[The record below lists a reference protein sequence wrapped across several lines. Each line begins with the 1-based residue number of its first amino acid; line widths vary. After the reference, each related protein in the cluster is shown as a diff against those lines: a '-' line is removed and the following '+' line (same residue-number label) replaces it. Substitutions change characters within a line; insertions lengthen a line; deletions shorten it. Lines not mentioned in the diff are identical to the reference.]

1 MGARSSSV
9 VRRMA
14 SPRLAEFN
22 IAAKSL
28 VDLTHLQE
36 TVVWVVNQIHRHQD
50 EIAAVQ
56 SRHDTDFPRLQLQV
70 MKMRHWVVHKRYEKF
85 VRECEGD
92 GFEAFRKEWIRAKE
106 ERAKWTKAL
115 RHSKKVAEYKMMRI
129 WEEMWQYE
137 KRCRHL
143 VRFSLRSIRRNRLDA
158 AVGIWFW
165 VWQLNKRYRQII
177 KTSDRRRDE
186 LHQIKGLAGFFNQ
199 WKRKKRHRWIVKKMT
214 ETREQRIE
222 SKILSAW
229 KFLVDFRRIR
239 ATKIQY
245 KLMKSDR
252 MIQFNVLHAWDDVI
266 QTEKR
271 HRALI
276 RRTTRYRNMR
286 RLERAIE
293 DWDFYVQYVKKQ
305 RLMQIDEDDVIERMA
320 TMEGRIDG
328 IVRKDRIR
336 PMELETAVKLVKN
349 LNDLKLNTSVK
360 EVQDALSKKVDKPTE
375 EQVARRTVRMWKTG
389 VTDKSVDKTTPALGK
404 FQSALQAKKEQRAKE
419 DFDAKAVEEHQAAL
433 AQQRKAVG
441 GKSTGTG
448 APADDAQ
455 LASGVTQAAKELADA
470 VSTPEHDPAKLPR
483 SPHRVLL
490 EKQFR
495 RELQDSAGRMVSGIA
510 ASIKRRMG
518 EEEAGAALPSSQGAY
533 LSPSRA
539 RDMAVRD
546 ALSSEREIETAMRD
560 MRAAE
565 IDALSRQMAPPGAG
579 PRLSAAEMDMA
590 MRDAQAGQVDRFALE
605 AAMRGDQLDRRLT
618 EELRIEEALRMDA
631 AAAAAAVGGDFAPPP
646 PLPMSSPGGLAR
658 ARLEIERLSGELSR
672 EAVSG
677 VETYL
682 RAGAPGM

>member
-1 MGARSSSV
+1 V
-9 VRRMA
+9 
-14 SPRLAEFN
+14 
-22 IAAKSL
+22 AAKSL
-28 VDLTHLQE
+28 VDLSHLQE

-50 EIAAVQ
+50 EIGAVEA
-56 SRHDTDFPRLQLQV
+56 RHDTDFPRLQLQV
-70 MKMRHWVVHKRYEKF
+70 MKMRHWVVNKRYEKF

-92 GFEAFRKEWIRAKE
+92 GFEAFRKEWLRAKE
-106 ERAKWTKAL
+106 ERAKWTKSC
-115 RHSKKVAEYKMMRI
+115 RHSKKVAEYKVMRN
-129 WEEMWQYE
+129 WEEFWQYE

-177 KTSDRRRDE
+177 STSDRRRDE
-186 LHQIKGLAGFFNQ
+186 VHQIKGLAGFFNQ

-214 ETREQRIE
+214 ETRESRIE
-222 SKILSAW
+222 SKILAAW

-239 ATKIQY
+239 ATKIMY
-245 KLMKSDR
+245 KIMKTDR
-252 MIQFNVLHAWDDVI
+252 GIKFNVLHAWDGVI

-293 DWDFYVQYVKKQ
+293 DWDFYVQYAKKQ

-419 DFDAKAVEEHQAAL
+419 DFDAKAVEEHQRAL
-433 AQQRKAVG
+433 AKDRKQVG
-441 GKSTGTG
+441 GKTAGG

-455 LASGVTQAAKELADA
+455 LASGVSVAAKELADA
-470 VSTPEHDPAKLPR
+470 VSTPEHDPSALPR

-518 EEEAGAALPSSQGAY
+518 EEDAGAALPSSQGAY

-546 ALSSEREIETAMRD
+546 ALSAEREIDVAMRD

-565 IDALSRQMAPPGAG
+565 IDAAVANMGPGMAP

-605 AAMRGDQLDRRLT
+605 AAMRGDQMDRRLT

-631 AAAAAAVGGDFAPPP
+631 AAAAAAGHPGMGP
-646 PLPMSSPGGLAR
+646 PLPIGSPGGLAR
-658 ARLEIERLSGELSR
+658 ARLEVERLSGELSR

-682 RAGAPGM
+682 RAT

>member
-1 MGARSSSV
+1 
-9 VRRMA
+9 
-14 SPRLAEFN
+14 
-22 IAAKSL
+22 
-28 VDLTHLQE
+28 
-36 TVVWVVNQIHRHQD
+36 
-50 EIAAVQ
+50 
-56 SRHDTDFPRLQLQV
+56 
-70 MKMRHWVVHKRYEKF
+70 
-85 VRECEGD
+85 
-92 GFEAFRKEWIRAKE
+92 
-106 ERAKWTKAL
+106 
-115 RHSKKVAEYKMMRI
+115 
-129 WEEMWQYE
+129 
-137 KRCRHL
+137 
-143 VRFSLRSIRRNRLDA
+143 
-158 AVGIWFW
+158 
-165 VWQLNKRYRQII
+165 
-177 KTSDRRRDE
+177 
-186 LHQIKGLAGFFNQ
+186 
-199 WKRKKRHRWIVKKMT
+199 
-214 ETREQRIE
+214 
-222 SKILSAW
+222 
-229 KFLVDFRRIR
+229 
-239 ATKIQY
+239 
-245 KLMKSDR
+245 
-252 MIQFNVLHAWDDVI
+252 
-266 QTEKR
+266 
-271 HRALI
+271 
-276 RRTTRYRNMR
+276 
-286 RLERAIE
+286 
-293 DWDFYVQYVKKQ
+293 
-305 RLMQIDEDDVIERMA
+305 MA

-419 DFDAKAVEEHQAAL
+419 DFDAKAVAEHQAAL
-433 AQQRKAVG
+433 MKERKQVG
-441 GKSTGTG
+441 GSSGS

-455 LASGVTQAAKELADA
+455 LASGVGAAAKELADA
-470 VSTPEHDPAKLPR
+470 VSTPEFDANAMPR

-518 EEEAGAALPSSQGAY
+518 EEDAGAALPSSQGAY

-546 ALSSEREIETAMRD
+546 ALSAEREIDVAMRD

-565 IDALSRQMAPPGAG
+565 IDAAVANMAPPPGAVP

-605 AAMRGDQLDRRLT
+605 AAMRGDQIDRRLT

-631 AAAAAAVGGDFAPPP
+631 AAAAAAGHPGLAP
-646 PLPMSSPGGLAR
+646 PLPMGSPGGLAR
-658 ARLEIERLSGELSR
+658 ARLEVERLSGELSR

-682 RAGAPGM
+682 RAT

>member
-1 MGARSSSV
+1 ME
-9 VRRMA
+9 
-14 SPRLAEFN
+14 SPRLADFN
-22 IAAKSL
+22 VAAKSL
-28 VDLTHLQE
+28 VDLSHLQE

-85 VRECEGD
+85 VRECEAD
-92 GFEAFRKEWIRAKE
+92 GFSAFRKEWIRAKE
-106 ERAKWTKAL
+106 ERAKYTKAC
-115 RHSKKVAEYKMMRI
+115 RHSKKVAENKVVRA
-129 WEEMWQYE
+129 WEEFWQYE
-137 KRCRHL
+137 KRSRHL
-143 VRFSLRSIRRNRLDA
+143 VRFSLRSIRYNRLVC
-158 AVGIWFW
+158 AVGIWAW

-177 KTSDRRRDE
+177 KNSDRRRDE
-186 LHQIKGLAGFFNQ
+186 VHTIKGLAGFFNQ
-199 WKRKKRHRWIVKKMT
+199 WKRKKRHRFIVSKMT
-214 ETREQRIE
+214 MTRESRIE

-245 KLMKSDR
+245 KIMKTDR
-252 MIQFNVLHAWDDVI
+252 QIAYNVLHAWDGVI

-286 RLERAIE
+286 RLERAVE
-293 DWDFYVQYVKKQ
+293 DWDFYVQYAKKQ
-305 RLMQIDEDDVIERMA
+305 RLLQIDDDDVIERMA

-336 PMELETAVKLVKN
+336 PMELEIAVKLVKN

-360 EVQDALSKKVDKPTE
+360 EVQDALSKKLDKPTE

-389 VTDKSVDKTTPALGK
+389 VTDKSADKGDTPALGK

-419 DFDAKAVEEHQAAL
+419 DFDARAVEEHQQAL
-433 AQQRKAVG
+433 QKERKAVG
-441 GKSTGTG
+441 GASAITG
-448 APADDAQ
+448 AAGGDDAQ
-455 LASGVTQAAKELADA
+455 LAGSVSTAAKELAEA
-470 VSTPEHDPAKLPR
+470 VTTPEYDADKAVR

-518 EEEAGAALPSSQGAY
+518 DEDAGSALPTSQGAY
-533 LSPSRA
+533 LSPGRA

-546 ALSSEREIETAMRD
+546 ALSSEREIDVAMRD
-560 MRAAE
+560 MRSAE
-565 IDALSRQMAPPGAG
+565 INTAMKQMAPGG
-579 PRLSAAEMDMA
+579 MRLSAAEMDMA
-590 MRDAQAGQVDRFALE
+590 MRDGAAGNVDRFALE
-605 AAMRGDQLDRRLT
+605 AAMRGDSLDRRLT

-631 AAAAAAVGGDFAPPP
+631 AAAAGAPMPP
-646 PLPMSSPGGLAR
+646 MPFGSPGGLAR
-658 ARLEIERLSGELSR
+658 ARLEVERLSGELSR
-672 EAVSG
+672 EAVGG

-682 RAGAPGM
+682 RHGAPPI

>member
-1 MGARSSSV
+1 
-9 VRRMA
+9 
-14 SPRLAEFN
+14 
-22 IAAKSL
+22 
-28 VDLTHLQE
+28 
-36 TVVWVVNQIHRHQD
+36 VVWVVNQIHRHQD

-106 ERAKWTKAL
+106 ERAKWTKAC
-115 RHSKKVAEYKMMRI
+115 RHSKKVAEYKMMRV
-129 WEEMWQYE
+129 WEEFWQYE

-143 VRFSLRSIRRNRLDA
+143 ILFSLRSIRRNRLDA

-165 VWQLNKRYRQII
+165 VWQTNKRYRQII

-186 LHQIKGLAGFFNQ
+186 VHQIKGLAGFFNQ
-199 WKRKKRHRWIVKKMT
+199 WKRKKRHRWIIKKMT
-214 ETREQRIE
+214 QTREQRTE

-245 KLMKSDR
+245 KIMKSDR
-252 MIQFNVLHAWDDVI
+252 MICFNVLHAWDGVI

-293 DWDFYVQYVKKQ
+293 DWDFYVQYAKKQ
-305 RLMQIDEDDVIERMA
+305 RLMQIDDDDVIERMA

-419 DFDAKAVEEHQAAL
+419 DFDAKAVAEHQAAL
-433 AQQRKAVG
+433 QKERKQVG
-441 GKSTGTG
+441 GNASS

-455 LASGVTQAAKELADA
+455 LASGVSAAAKELADA
-470 VSTPEHDPAKLPR
+470 VSTPEYDPNALPR

-518 EEEAGAALPSSQGAY
+518 EEDAGAALPTSQGAY

-546 ALSSEREIETAMRD
+546 ALTAEREIDVAMRD

-565 IDALSRQMAPPGAG
+565 IDAAVAQMAPPPGA
-579 PRLSAAEMDMA
+579 RLSAAEMDMA
-590 MRDAQAGQVDRFALE
+590 MRDAQAGQVDRFALD
-605 AAMRGDQLDRRLT
+605 AAMRGDQIDRRLT

-631 AAAAAAVGGDFAPPP
+631 AAAAAAGAPMPP
-646 PLPMSSPGGLAR
+646 MLGMGSPGGLAR
-658 ARLEIERLSGELSR
+658 ARLEVERLSGELSR

-682 RAGAPGM
+682 RAGIPL

>member
-1 MGARSSSV
+1 ME
-9 VRRMA
+9 
-14 SPRLAEFN
+14 SPRLADFN
-22 IAAKSL
+22 VAAKSL
-28 VDLTHLQE
+28 VDLSHLQE

-85 VRECEGD
+85 VRECEAD
-92 GFEAFRKEWIRAKE
+92 GFSAFKKEWLRAKE
-106 ERAKWTKAL
+106 ERAKYTKAC
-115 RHSKKVAEYKMMRI
+115 RHSKKVAENKVVRA
-129 WEEMWQYE
+129 WEEFWQYE
-137 KRCRHL
+137 KKSRHL
-143 VRFSLRSIRRNRLDA
+143 VRFSLRSIRHNRLCA
-158 AVGIWFW
+158 AVAIWAW
-165 VWQLNKRYRQII
+165 VWQLNKRYRTII
-177 KTSDRRRDE
+177 KNSDRRRDE
-186 LHQIKGLAGFFNQ
+186 VHTIKGLAGFFNQ
-199 WKRKKRHRWIVKKMT
+199 WKRKKRHRFIVRKMT
-214 ETREQRIE
+214 ETREARTE

-245 KLMKSDR
+245 KIMKSDR
-252 MIQFNVLHAWDDVI
+252 QIEYNVLHAWDGVI

-293 DWDFYVQYVKKQ
+293 DWDFYVQYAKKQ
-305 RLMQIDEDDVIERMA
+305 RLLQVDEDDVIERMA

-336 PMELETAVKLVKN
+336 PMELEVAVKLVKN

-360 EVQDALSKKVDKPTE
+360 EVQDALSKKLDKPTE

-389 VTDKSVDKTTPALGK
+389 VTDKAVDTSTPALGK

-419 DFDAKAVEEHQAAL
+419 DFDARAVEEHQL
-433 AQQRKAVG
+433 AMQKERKAVG
-441 GKSTGTG
+441 GASAVGSAAG
-448 APADDAQ
+448 GDDAQ
-455 LASGVTQAAKELADA
+455 LAGSVTAAAKELAEA
-470 VSTPEHDPAKLPR
+470 VTTPEYNADAQPR

-518 EEEAGAALPSSQGAY
+518 DEDAGSALPASQGAY
-533 LSPSRA
+533 LSPGRA

-546 ALSSEREIETAMRD
+546 ALSSEREIDVAMRD

-565 IDALSRQMAPPGAG
+565 LDTAARHMAPGG
-579 PRLSAAEMDMA
+579 IHPRLSAAEMDMA
-590 MRDAQAGQVDRFALE
+590 MRDGAAGNVDRFALE
-605 AAMRGDQLDRRLT
+605 AAMRGDTLDRRLT
-618 EELRIEEALRMDA
+618 EELRIEESLRMQQA
-631 AAAAAAVGGDFAPPP
+631 AAGGPPML
-646 PLPMSSPGGLAR
+646 PLPMGGPGGLAR
-658 ARLEIERLSGELSR
+658 ARLEVERLSGELSR
-672 EAVSG
+672 EAVGG

-682 RAGAPGM
+682 RHGAPPF

>member
-1 MGARSSSV
+1 MGAACNVMDSV
-9 VRRMA
+9 
-14 SPRLAEFN
+14 RLADFN
-22 IAAKSL
+22 VAAKSL
-28 VDLTHLQE
+28 VDLSHLQE

-70 MKMRHWVVHKRYEKF
+70 MKLRHWIVHKRYEKF

-92 GFEAFRKEWIRAKE
+92 GFDAFKKEWLRAKE
-106 ERAKWTKAL
+106 ERAKWTKSC
-115 RHSKKVAEYKMMRI
+115 RHSKKVAQWKMMRL
-129 WEEMWQYE
+129 WEADWQYE

-143 VRFSLRSIRRNRLDA
+143 CRFSLRSIRRNRLDA

-165 VWQLNKRYRQII
+165 VWQVNKRYRQII
-177 KTSDRRRDE
+177 QNSDLRRNE
-186 LHQIKGLAGFFNQ
+186 VHQIKGLAGFFNQ
-199 WKRKKRHRWIVKKMT
+199 WKRKKRHRWIITKMT
-214 ETREQRIE
+214 ETRHMRTE

-239 ATKIQY
+239 STKICY
-245 KLMKSDR
+245 KIMKSER
-252 MIQFNVLHAWDDVI
+252 LTKFNVFHGWDNVI

-276 RRTTRYRNMR
+276 RRTTRYRNAR

-293 DWDFYVQYVKKQ
+293 DWDFYVQYAKKQ
-305 RLMQIDEDDVIERMA
+305 RLLQIDEDDVIERMA
-320 TMEGRIDG
+320 CMEGRIDG

-360 EVQDALSKKVDKPTE
+360 EVQDALGKKVDKPTE

-389 VTDKSVDKTTPALGK
+389 VADKSQDSSSPALGK
-404 FQSALQAKKEQRAKE
+404 FQSALNAKKEQRAKE

-433 AQQRKAVG
+433 AKDRKTVG
-441 GKSTGTG
+441 GKAIAGAA
-448 APADDAQ
+448 APAGDAQ
-455 LASGVTQAAKELADA
+455 LADAVTSASKELADA
-470 VSTPEHDPAKLPR
+470 VAAPADDSKLPR

-518 EEEAGAALPSSQGAY
+518 EDEAGAALPSSQGAY

-546 ALSSEREIETAMRD
+546 ALSSEREIDAAMRD

-565 IDALSRQMAPPGAG
+565 IDASVRHMSPTRGPHGLSP
-579 PRLSAAEMDMA
+579 AEMDMA
-590 MRDAQAGQVDRFALE
+590 MRDAASGHVDRFALE
-605 AAMRGDQLDRRLT
+605 AAMRGDHMDRRLT

-631 AAAAAAVGGDFAPPP
+631 GAAAAAAAGMPLPPP
-646 PLPMSSPGGLAR
+646 PFGSPGGLAR
-658 ARLEIERLSGELSR
+658 ARLEVERLGQE
-672 EAVSG
+672 
-677 VETYL
+677 
-682 RAGAPGM
+682 